1 MKNKKEGDM
10 KEQEMKNQP
19 AKSKDFDESQNPFLR
34 ATVICPICGMEHEQT
49 KLKSHLFIEQGRD
62 IDLKPLTILRKKKGL
77 GHIHPAVF
85 FMWHCPYCHF
95 TAARSEYENPLKDSV
110 IRPEK
115 LKKAIVLAYKN
126 DPSIHQVFDLLSPKE
141 YDENMTYFNAVQ
153 LYLLAIY
160 QMQLVDDFVNKEPIN
175 IGRYSLRLAWLFRDI
190 EASEKLKKAHTA
202 EIKSLA
208 QNVQK
213 YWKEMPY
220 DEMRALKMSIDFYEK
235 TLTGTTT
242 IKSDQAEV
250 DMVLLI
256 SRIYLKTNE
265 LPDARKYLERAR
277 ELLRHFEDRRKKLR
291 RIPDDD
297 PKKPTIGEMSQMS
310 ADARKM
316 RRYIDEVQG
325 LMDDKRQDK
334 MEDDMARAQKVI
346 DESGLKK
353 NDDIRILLQ
362 KENFSPKIINKIAPQ
377 AKKKGFLGL
386 FR

>member
-1 MKNKKEGDM
+1 M
-10 KEQEMKNQP
+10 KEKDHSKNA
-19 AKSKDFDESQNPFLR
+19 AKSKGAEESQNPFLK
-34 ATVICPICGMEHEQT
+34 ANVVCPVCGMEHEQT

-95 TAARSEYENPLKDSV
+95 TAARSEYENPLQDSV
-110 IRPEK
+110 VSPEK

-126 DPSIHQVFDLLSPKE
+126 DPSIHQVFDLLTPKT
-141 YDENMTYFNAVQ
+141 YDENMTHYNAVQ

-190 EASEKLKKAHTA
+190 ESSEKLKKQFIPDIINLTN
-202 EIKSLA
+202 SL
-208 QNVQK
+208 QK
-213 YWKEMPY
+213 YWRDVPF
-220 DEMRALKMSIDFYEK
+220 DETQALKLSIYFYEK

-250 DMVLLI
+250 DLVLLI
-256 SRIYLKTNE
+256 SRIFLKINE
-265 LPDARKYLERAR
+265 LTDARKYIERAR

-291 RIPDDD
+291 RISDDD
-297 PKKPTIGEMSQMS
+297 PKKPTIGEMSQMA

-325 LMDDKRQDK
+325 LMDDKRQDQ
-334 MEDDMARAQKVI
+334 MQDDMARAQKCI
-346 DESGLKK
+346 DKSGLKK
-353 NDDIRILLQ
+353 NDAIRKLLE
-362 KENFSPKIINKIAPQ
+362 KEKFSPKIINKIAPE

>member
-1 MKNKKEGDM
+1 M
-10 KEQEMKNQP
+10 KEKEKTNP
-19 AKSKDFDESQNPFLR
+19 AANSKGFDESQNPFLR

-110 IRPEK
+110 VRPEK

-126 DPSIHQVFDLLSPKE
+126 DPAIHQVFDFLTPKE
-141 YDENMTYFNAVQ
+141 YDENMTHYNAVQ

-175 IGRYSLRLAWLFRDI
+175 IGRYALRLAWLYRDI
-190 EASEKLKKAHTA
+190 ESSEKLKKKHTS
-202 EIKSLA
+202 EIKTLT

-213 YWKEMPY
+213 HWQDVPS
-220 DEMRALKMSIDFYEK
+220 DELKALRMSTSFYEK

-250 DMVLLI
+250 DLVLLI
-256 SRIYLKTNE
+256 SRIFLKTNE
-265 LPDARKYLERAR
+265 LTDSRKYLERAR

-297 PKKPTIGEMSQMS
+297 PKKPTIGEMSQMA

-334 MEDDMARAQKVI
+334 IENEMTRAKECI
-346 DESGLKK
+346 DKSGLKK
-353 NDDIRILLQ
+353 NEDIRSLLE
-362 KENFSPKIINKIAPQ
+362 KENFSSKVINKVAPKP
-377 AKKKGFLGL
+377 KKKGFLGL

>member
-1 MKNKKEGDM
+1 M
-10 KEQEMKNQP
+10 KEKEKTNKA

-34 ATVICPICGMEHEQT
+34 ASVTCPICGMEHEQI

-85 FMWHCPYCHF
+85 FMWHCPHCHF
-95 TAARSEYENPLKDSV
+95 TAARSEYEDPIKDSV
-110 IRPEK
+110 VRPEK

-141 YDENMTYFNAVQ
+141 YDEKMTHYNAVQ

-190 EASEKLKKAHTA
+190 ESSEMLKKKNTA
-202 EIKSLA
+202 DINTLT

-213 YWKEMPY
+213 YWRDVPI
-220 DEMRALKMSIDFYEK
+220 DEKQALQMSIYFYEK

-256 SRIYLKTNE
+256 SRIYLKLNQ
-265 LPDARKYLERAR
+265 LADSRKYLERAR
-277 ELLRHFEDRRKKLR
+277 ELLRHFEERRKKLR
-291 RIPDDD
+291 RISDDD
-297 PKKPTIGEMSQMS
+297 PKKPSIGEMSQMA

-334 MEDDMARAQKVI
+334 MEDDLARAQECI
-346 DESGLKK
+346 DKSGLKK
-353 NDDIRILLQ
+353 TDDIRALLK
-362 KENFSPKIINKIAPQ
+362 KEDFSPKIINKIAPQ
-377 AKKKGFLGL
+377 AKKKGFFGL
-386 FR
+386 FK

>member
-1 MKNKKEGDM
+1 MKDKENT
-10 KEQEMKNQP
+10 NQ
-19 AKSKDFDESQNPFLR
+19 AVNSKDFDESQNPFLR

-110 IRPEK
+110 VRPEK
-115 LKKAIVLAYKN
+115 LKKAIVLSYKN
-126 DPSIHQVFDLLSPKE
+126 DPSIHQVFDLLTPKA
-141 YDENMTYFNAVQ
+141 YDENMTYYNAVQ

-160 QMQLVDDFVNKEPIN
+160 QMQLVDDFVNKEPMN
-175 IGRYSLRLAWLFRDI
+175 IGRYSLRLAWLYRDI
-190 EASEKLKKAHTA
+190 ESSEKLKKNHSA
-202 EIKSLA
+202 EIKTLTS
-208 QNVQK
+208 NVQK
-213 YWKEMPY
+213 HWPDAPS
-220 DEMRALKMSIDFYEK
+220 DENRALKMSINYYEK

-250 DMVLLI
+250 DLVLLI
-256 SRIYLKTNE
+256 SRIYLKINM
-265 LPDARKYLERAR
+265 LADARKFLERAR
-277 ELLRHFEDRRKKLR
+277 ELLRSFEDRRKKLR
-291 RIPDDD
+291 RISDDD
-297 PKKPTIGEMSQMS
+297 PKKPTIGEMSQMA

-334 MEDDMARAQKVI
+334 MEDDINHAQEII
-346 DESGLKK
+346 DKSGLKK
-353 NDDIRILLQ
+353 NDDIRKLLE
-362 KENFSPKIINKIAPQ
+362 KEGFSPKIINKIAPET
-377 AKKKGFLGL
+377 KKKGFFGI

>member
-1 MKNKKEGDM
+1 M
-10 KEQEMKNQP
+10 KEKEKTNKA
-19 AKSKDFDESQNPFLR
+19 AKSNGFDESQNPFLR
-34 ATVICPICGMEHEQT
+34 ASVTCPICKMEHEQI

-85 FMWHCPYCHF
+85 FMWHCPHCHY
-95 TAARSEYENPLKDSV
+95 TAARSEYEDPLKDSV
-110 IRPEK
+110 VRPEK

-126 DPSIHQVFDLLSPKE
+126 DPSIHQVFDLLSPIE
-141 YDENMTYFNAVQ
+141 YDEKMTHYNAVQ

-175 IGRYSLRLAWLFRDI
+175 IGRYSLRLAWLYRDI
-190 EASEKLKKAHTA
+190 ESSEMLKKKNAA
-202 EIKSLA
+202 DIKTLTKNA
-208 QNVQK
+208 QK
-213 YWKEMPY
+213 YWQDVPS
-220 DEMRALKMSIDFYEK
+220 DEQRALKMSIDFYEK

-256 SRIYLKTNE
+256 SRIYLKLNQ
-265 LPDARKYLERAR
+265 LPEARKYLERAR
-277 ELLRHFEDRRKKLR
+277 ELLRHFEERRKKLR
-291 RIPDDD
+291 RISDDD

-334 MEDDMARAQKVI
+334 MEDDLARAQKCI

-353 NDDIRILLQ
+353 TEEIRALLK
-362 KENFSPKIINKIAPQ
+362 KENFSPKIINKIAPE